1 MNYHI
6 ILLLF
11 INNLSFIPGIN
22 DTITIHQWQYLG
34 PFSMGMREGI
44 IGVEE
49 NIRLLED
56 FEPDKRLIY
65 PSILVQGG
73 KVTWQTIESD
83 NGEVEIEYEN
93 VLWDSIQDY
102 YGAAGVLCGTYA
114 CGEFS
119 SDSTR
124 RALVIAQDVSS
135 FILNGVDFP
144 GDPYGDG
151 FLQVPVVLKKGKNR
165 VIVKL
170 SGFGDHEFTFK
181 LIPVPDPLM
190 LITKDITT
198 PDFLR
203 GEPACAWAG
212 IPIVNTTNQ
221 RLFDIQLKIE
231 GVNIKTGIQTVAN
244 IMPFSAVKIPLD
256 IESEAKIETEEDS
269 ILITITAS
277 FDTFSTQED
286 FWIKVKNR
294 DEAYVKTFISR
305 IDNSCQYYAILPPEN
320 YNEDSSYALIMTC
333 HGAGVKARG
342 QVKAYTQKD
351 WAFVVAP
358 TNRRRFGFDWQDWGR
373 LDFLEV
379 LEDVKKNFKIDTD
392 RIYLTGH
399 SMGGHGAWHIG
410 MTHPDIF
417 AAMAPSAGWTSF
429 QLYVPWFLQKS
440 ELFAHPDLIKYRD
453 MVLRQDNPL
462 LFLENAYNLP
472 IYILQGG
479 TDDNVPPIQ
488 ARMFCKYLTNLGY
501 DYLYNEVEGK
511 GHWWNIDST
520 PGTDCVDLKEMMGFL
535 KSKVRNT
542 YPEHIVFKTSD
553 IDHSNQA
560 YWVRIDELEDIYQDG
575 MIDIRKTGMMGD
587 YTVFSTAPPIRFLV
601 KTSNIDG
608 FTIILD
614 DSLIP
619 NRLLGEKVGF
629 EINGQKLNFDY
640 KEICE
645 ISFHKD
651 NNRFKIA
658 KQKSRGLTKQRGLY
672 GLIKKAYF
680 EPFILV
686 YGTTGDSSSTENNL
700 HQARMQ
706 SYTWWYR
713 ANGFVEVLPDTEVT
727 EKIIKN
733 YNLVLFG
740 NPVTNSILKWISY
753 RLPLHIEEGRV
764 IVDRDTIRGD
774 LCLVEIYPNPLNPE
788 KFVLLYSATTKRA
801 EKLIGLFSTLYA
813 GAGLPDFLVYDK
825 SALKYGWGGVKA
837 AGFFDK
843 DWKFDKELSYID
855 N

>member
-1 MNYHI
+1 MNYYI

-56 FEPDKRLIY
+56 FEPDKRSIY
-65 PSILVQGG
+65 PSLLVQGG

-83 NGEVEIEYEN
+83 NGIVKIEYEN

-102 YGAAGVLCGTYA
+102 YGAAGVLCGAYA
-114 CGEFS
+114 YGDFS
-119 SDSTR
+119 SGSTR

-135 FILNGVDFP
+135 FILNGVGFP
-144 GDPYGDG
+144 GDPYSNG
-151 FLQVPVVLKKGKNR
+151 FLQVPVVLKEGKNR

-181 LIPVPDPLM
+181 LIPVPGPLM

-244 IMPFSAVKIPLD
+244 IMSFSAVKIPLN

-277 FDTFSTQED
+277 FNTFSTQED
-286 FWIKVKNR
+286 FWIKVKHR
-294 DEAYVKTFISR
+294 DEAYVKTFISS

-333 HGAGVKARG
+333 HGAGVEARG
-342 QVKAYTQKD
+342 QVKAYTKKD

-379 LEDVKKNFKIDTD
+379 LEDVKKNFKIDTN

-453 MVLRQDNPL
+453 MVLREDNPL

-472 IYILQGG
+472 IYLLQGAA
-479 TDDNVPPIQ
+479 DDNVPPIQ

-501 DYLYNEVEGK
+501 DYIYNEVDGK
-511 GHWWNIDST
+511 GHWWNMDST
-520 PGTDCVDLKEMMGFL
+520 PGTDCVDLKEMMDFL
-535 KSKVRNT
+535 KSKVRNP
-542 YPEHIVFKTSD
+542 YPEHIVFKTSN

-560 YWVRIDELEDIYQDG
+560 YWVRIDELDNIYYDG
-575 MIDIRKTGMMGD
+575 LIEIEHAGKKILENDRLWEQTDTCEIIVNETNVN
-587 YTVFSTAPPIRFLV
+587 T
-601 KTSNIDG
+601 
-608 FTIILD
+608 FTLFLD
-614 DSLIP
+614 DNFISPGIVNLI
-619 NRLLGEKVGF
+619 
-629 EINGQKLNFDY
+629 INGQRITFEY
-640 KEICE
+640 REPCE
-645 ISFHKD
+645 LSFKRDGDGFFWATRAHSE
-651 NNRFKIA
+651 
-658 KQKSRGLTKQRGLY
+658 KSAGRY
-672 GLIKKAYF
+672 GPIKKAYF
-680 EPFILV
+680 EPFVLV

-700 HQARMQ
+700 HQARLQ
-706 SYTWWYR
+706 SYAWWYR
-713 ANGFVEVLPDTEVT
+713 ANGFVEILPDTEVT
-727 EKIIKN
+727 KKIIKN

-740 NPVTNSILKWISY
+740 NSVTNSILKWISY

-764 IVDRDTIRGD
+764 IADGDTIRGD
-774 LCLVEIYPNPLNPE
+774 LCLVEIYPNPLNPD
-788 KFVLLYSATTKRA
+788 KFILLYSATTKPA

-843 DWKFDKELSYID
+843 DWKFDSKLSYIE

>member
-1 MNYHI
+1 MNYYI

-22 DTITIHQWQYLG
+22 DTITIDQWQYLG
-34 PFSMGMREGI
+34 PFSIGMREGV

-56 FEPDKRLIY
+56 FEPDKKAIY
-65 PSILVQGG
+65 PSLLVQSG
-73 KVTWQTIESD
+73 KVAWQTIESD

-93 VLWDSIQDY
+93 VLWDTIQDY
-102 YGAAGVLCGTYA
+102 YGAAGVLCGAYA
-114 CGEFS
+114 YGEFTN
-119 SDSTR
+119 DSTR
-124 RALVIAQDVSS
+124 RALVVAKRVSS
-135 FILNGVDFP
+135 FILNGVTFP
-144 GDPYGDG
+144 GDRYGDG
-151 FLQVPVVLKKGKNR
+151 FLQVPVLLKKGKNR
-165 VIVKL
+165 IIVKL
-170 SGFGDHEFTFK
+170 SGFEAHEFTFRI
-181 LIPVPDPLM
+181 IPVPGPLM
-190 LITKDITT
+190 VIPKDITA
-198 PDFLR
+198 PDFIR
-203 GEPACAWAG
+203 GESVSVWLG

-221 RLFDIQLKIE
+221 QLSDIELKIA
-231 GVNIKTGIQTVAN
+231 GVNIKTKTQTIIN
-244 IMPFSAVKIPLD
+244 IMPFSVIKIPLN
-256 IESEAKIETEEDS
+256 IESETKIETEKEKDS

-286 FWIKVKNR
+286 FWIKVKNI
-294 DEAYVKTFISR
+294 DESYVKTFISS

-379 LEDVKKNFKIDTD
+379 LEEIKKNFKIDTN

-399 SMGGHGAWHIG
+399 SMGGHGVWHIG

-417 AAMAPSAGWTSF
+417 AAIAPSAGWTSF

-462 LFLENAYNLP
+462 LFLENALNLP
-472 IYILQGG
+472 IYLLQGG
-479 TDDNVPPIQ
+479 ADDNVPPIQ

-501 DYLYNEVEGK
+501 DYKYNEVKGK

-520 PGTDCVDLKEMMGFL
+520 PGTDCVDSKELMDFL
-535 KSKVRNT
+535 KSKVRNP
-542 YPEHIVFKTSD
+542 YPEKVIFKTSN
-553 IDHSNQA
+553 IDHSNKA
-560 YWVRIDELEDIYQDG
+560 YWVRIDELNNIYYDG
-575 MIDIRKTGMMGD
+575 LIEIEHVAQK
-587 YTVFSTAPPIRFLV
+587 
-601 KTSNIDG
+601 
-608 FTIILD
+608 ILEND
-614 DSLIP
+614 
-619 NRLLGEKVGF
+619 RLLE
-629 EINGQKLNFDY
+629 QTDT
-640 KEICE
+640 CE
-645 ISFHKD
+645 IVVNETNVNTFTLILNDNFISPGIVNLIINRQHITFEYREPCELSFKRDGNGFFWATGAHSE
-651 NNRFKIA
+651 
-658 KQKSRGLTKQRGLY
+658 KSAGGY
-672 GLIKKAYF
+672 GPIKKAYF
-680 EPFILV
+680 EPFVLV
-686 YGTTGDSSSTENNL
+686 YGTLGDSKSTEKNL
-700 HQARMQ
+700 HYARSQ
-706 SYTWWYR
+706 SYAWWYR
-713 ANGFVEVLPDTEVT
+713 ANGFVEVLPDTEIT
-727 EKIIKN
+727 EKIIEN
-733 YNLVLFG
+733 YNLILFG

-764 IVDRDTIRGD
+764 IVDSDTIRGD

-788 KFVLLYSATTKRA
+788 KFVLLYSATTKPA

-837 AGFFDK
+837 TGFFDK
-843 DWKFDKELSYID
+843 DWKFDKNLSYIED
-855 N
+855 

>member
-1 MNYHI
+1 MNYYI

-56 FEPDKRLIY
+56 FEPDKRSIY
-65 PSILVQGG
+65 PSLLVQGG
-73 KVTWQTIESD
+73 KVTWQTIESA
-83 NGEVEIEYEN
+83 NGIVEIEYEN

-102 YGAAGVLCGTYA
+102 YGAAGVLCGAYA
-114 CGEFS
+114 YGDFS
-119 SDSTR
+119 SGSTR

-135 FILNGVDFP
+135 FILNGVKFP
-144 GDPYGDG
+144 GDPYSNG

-181 LIPVPDPLM
+181 LIPVPGHLM

-212 IPIVNTTNQ
+212 IPIVNATNQ

-244 IMPFSAVKIPLD
+244 IMPFSAVKIPLN

-286 FWIKVKNR
+286 FWIKVKHR

-333 HGAGVKARG
+333 HGAGVEARG

-351 WAFVVAP
+351 WAFVVAS

-379 LEDVKKNFKIDTD
+379 LEDVKKKFKIDTN

-410 MTHPDIF
+410 TTHPDIF

-453 MVLRQDNPL
+453 MVLREDNPL

-472 IYILQGG
+472 IYLLQGG
-479 TDDNVPPIQ
+479 ADDNVPPIQ

-501 DYLYNEVEGK
+501 DYIYNEVEGK

-520 PGTDCVDLKEMMGFL
+520 PGTDCVDLKEMMDFL
-535 KSKVRNT
+535 ESKVRNP
-542 YPEHIVFKTSD
+542 YPEHIVFKTSN

-560 YWVRIDELEDIYQDG
+560 YWVRIDELEDIYYDG
-575 MIDIRKTGMMGD
+575 LIEIEHAGKKILENDRLWEQTDTCEIIVNETNVN
-587 YTVFSTAPPIRFLV
+587 T
-601 KTSNIDG
+601 
-608 FTIILD
+608 FTLFLD
-614 DSLIP
+614 DNFISPGVVNLI
-619 NRLLGEKVGF
+619 
-629 EINGQKLNFDY
+629 INGQRITFEY
-640 KEICE
+640 REPCE
-645 ISFHKD
+645 LSFKRNGDGFFWATRDHSE
-651 NNRFKIA
+651 
-658 KQKSRGLTKQRGLY
+658 KSAGRY
-672 GLIKKAYF
+672 GPIKKAYF
-680 EPFILV
+680 EPFVLV
-686 YGTTGDSSSTENNL
+686 YGTTGDSVSTENNL
-700 HQARMQ
+700 HQARLQ

-713 ANGFVEVLPDTEVT
+713 ANGFVEILPDTEIT
-727 EKIIKN
+727 KKIIKN

-774 LCLVEIYPNPLNPE
+774 ICLVEIYPNPLNPE
-788 KFVLLYSATTKRA
+788 KFVLLYSATTKPA

-813 GAGLPDFLVYDK
+813 GAGLPDFLIYDK

-843 DWKFDKELSYID
+843 NWKFNSKLSYIKK
-855 N
+855 

>member
-1 MNYHI
+1 MNYYI

-56 FEPDKRLIY
+56 FEPDKRSIY
-65 PSILVQGG
+65 PSLLVQGG
-73 KVTWQTIESD
+73 KITWQTIESA
-83 NGEVEIEYEN
+83 NGIVEIEYEN

-102 YGAAGVLCGTYA
+102 YGAAGVLCGAYA
-114 CGEFS
+114 YGDFS
-119 SDSTR
+119 SGSTR

-135 FILNGVDFP
+135 FILNGVKFP
-144 GDPYGDG
+144 GDPYSNG

-181 LIPVPDPLM
+181 LIPVPGHLM

-212 IPIVNTTNQ
+212 IPIVNATNQ

-244 IMPFSAVKIPLD
+244 IMPFSAVKIPLN

-286 FWIKVKNR
+286 FWIKVKHR

-333 HGAGVKARG
+333 HGAGVEARG
-342 QVKAYTQKD
+342 QVKAYTKKD

-379 LEDVKKNFKIDTD
+379 LEDVKKNFKIDTN

-453 MVLRQDNPL
+453 MVLREDNPL

-472 IYILQGG
+472 IYLLQGG
-479 TDDNVPPIQ
+479 ADDNVPPIQ

-501 DYLYNEVEGK
+501 DYIYNEVEGK

-520 PGTDCVDLKEMMGFL
+520 PGTDCVDLKEMMDFL
-535 KSKVRNT
+535 ESKVRNP

-553 IDHSNQA
+553 IDHSNKA
-560 YWVRIDELEDIYQDG
+560 YWVRIDELEDIYYDG
-575 MIDIRKTGMMGD
+575 LIEIEHAGKKILENDRLWEQTDTCEIIVNETNVN
-587 YTVFSTAPPIRFLV
+587 T
-601 KTSNIDG
+601 
-608 FTIILD
+608 FTLFLD
-614 DSLIP
+614 DNFISPGVVNLI
-619 NRLLGEKVGF
+619 
-629 EINGQKLNFDY
+629 INGQRITFEY
-640 KEICE
+640 REPCE
-645 ISFHKD
+645 LSFKRDGDGFFWATRAHSE
-651 NNRFKIA
+651 
-658 KQKSRGLTKQRGLY
+658 KSAGRY
-672 GLIKKAYF
+672 GPIKKAYF
-680 EPFILV
+680 EPFVLV

-700 HQARMQ
+700 HQARLQ
-706 SYTWWYR
+706 SYAWWYR
-713 ANGFVEVLPDTEVT
+713 ANGFVEILPDTEVT
-727 EKIIKN
+727 KKIIKN

-764 IVDRDTIRGD
+764 IADGDTIRGD
-774 LCLVEIYPNPLNPE
+774 LCLVEIYPNPLNPG
-788 KFVLLYSATTKRA
+788 KFVLLYSATTKPA

-813 GAGLPDFLVYDK
+813 GAGLPDFLIYDK

-843 DWKFDKELSYID
+843 DWEFDSKLSYIE

>member
-1 MNYHI
+1 MNYYI

-56 FEPDKRLIY
+56 FEPDKRSIY
-65 PSILVQGG
+65 PSLLVQGG
-73 KVTWQTIESD
+73 KITWQTIESA
-83 NGEVEIEYEN
+83 NGIVEIEYEN

-102 YGAAGVLCGTYA
+102 YGAAGVLCGAYA
-114 CGEFS
+114 YGDFS
-119 SDSTR
+119 SGSTR

-135 FILNGVDFP
+135 FILNGVKFP
-144 GDPYGDG
+144 GDPYSNG

-181 LIPVPDPLM
+181 LIPVPGHLM

-212 IPIVNTTNQ
+212 IPIVNATNQ

-244 IMPFSAVKIPLD
+244 IMPFSAVKIPLN

-286 FWIKVKNR
+286 FWIKVKHR

-333 HGAGVKARG
+333 HGAGVEARG
-342 QVKAYTQKD
+342 QVKAYTKKD

-379 LEDVKKNFKIDTD
+379 LEDVKKNFKIDTN

-410 MTHPDIF
+410 ITHPDIF

-453 MVLRQDNPL
+453 MVLREDNPL

-472 IYILQGG
+472 IYLLQGG
-479 TDDNVPPIQ
+479 ADDNVPPIQ

-501 DYLYNEVEGK
+501 DYIYNEVDGK

-520 PGTDCVDLKEMMGFL
+520 PGTDCVDLKEMMDFL
-535 KSKVRNT
+535 KSKVRNP
-542 YPEHIVFKTSD
+542 YPEHIVFKTSN

-560 YWVRIDELEDIYQDG
+560 YWVRIDELDNIYYDG
-575 MIDIRKTGMMGD
+575 LIEIEHAGKKILENDRLWEQTDTCEIIVNETNVN
-587 YTVFSTAPPIRFLV
+587 T
-601 KTSNIDG
+601 
-608 FTIILD
+608 FTLFLD
-614 DSLIP
+614 DNFISPGIVNLI
-619 NRLLGEKVGF
+619 
-629 EINGQKLNFDY
+629 INGQRITFEY
-640 KEICE
+640 REPCE
-645 ISFHKD
+645 LSFKRDGDGFFWATRAHSE
-651 NNRFKIA
+651 
-658 KQKSRGLTKQRGLY
+658 KSAGRY
-672 GLIKKAYF
+672 GPIKKAYF
-680 EPFILV
+680 EPFVLV

-700 HQARMQ
+700 HQARLQ
-706 SYTWWYR
+706 SYAWWYR
-713 ANGFVEVLPDTEVT
+713 ANGFVEILPDTEVT
-727 EKIIKN
+727 KKIIKN

-764 IVDRDTIRGD
+764 IADGDTIRGD
-774 LCLVEIYPNPLNPE
+774 LCLVEIYPNPLNPD
-788 KFVLLYSATTKRA
+788 KFILLYSATTKQA
-801 EKLIGLFSTLYA
+801 ERLIGLFSTLYA
-813 GAGLPDFLVYDK
+813 GAGLPDFLIYDK
-825 SALKYGWGGVKA
+825 SALKYGWGGVNA

-843 DWKFDKELSYID
+843 DWKFNSKLSYIE

>member
-1 MNYHI
+1 M
-6 ILLLF
+6 LLLF

-56 FEPDKRLIY
+56 FEPDKRSIY
-65 PSILVQGG
+65 PSLLMQGG

-83 NGEVEIEYEN
+83 NGKVEIQYEN

-102 YGAAGVLCGTYA
+102 YGAAGLLCGAYA
-114 CGEFS
+114 YGDFS

-135 FILNGVDFP
+135 FILNGVNSP
-144 GDPYGDG
+144 GDPYNNG
-151 FLQVPVVLKKGKNR
+151 FLQVPVVLKQGKNR

-181 LIPVPDPLM
+181 LIPVPGPLM

-231 GVNIKTGIQTVAN
+231 GVNIKTGIQTIAN
-244 IMPFSAVKIPLD
+244 IMPFSVVKIPLN

-277 FDTFSTQED
+277 FDTFSTQEN

-305 IDNSCQYYAILPPEN
+305 IDNSCQYYAIRPPEN

-333 HGAGVKARG
+333 HGAGVEARG

-379 LEDVKKNFKIDTD
+379 LEDVKKKFEIDTN

-410 MTHPDIF
+410 TTHPDIF

-453 MVLRQDNPL
+453 MVLREDNPL

-472 IYILQGG
+472 IYLLQGG
-479 TDDNVPPIQ
+479 ADDNVPPIQ

-501 DYLYNEVEGK
+501 DYIYNEVEGK

-520 PGTDCVDLKEMMGFL
+520 PGTDCVDSKELMDFL
-535 KSKVRNT
+535 KSKVRNP
-542 YPEHIVFKTSD
+542 YPEKIVFKTSNVD
-553 IDHSNQA
+553 CSNKA
-560 YWVRIDELEDIYQDG
+560 YWVRIDELDNIYYDG
-575 MIDIRKTGMMGD
+575 LIEIEHDGQKILENDSLWERTD
-587 YTVFSTAPPIRFLV
+587 TCEIIV
-601 KTSNIDG
+601 KETNVNT
-608 FTIILD
+608 FTLFLD
-614 DSLIP
+614 DNFISSGIVNLI
-619 NRLLGEKVGF
+619 
-629 EINGQKLNFDY
+629 INGQRITFEY
-640 KEICE
+640 REPCE
-645 ISFHKD
+645 LSFKRD
-651 NNRFKIA
+651 GDGFFWATRA
-658 KQKSRGLTKQRGLY
+658 QSEKSAGCY
-672 GLIKKAYF
+672 GPIKKAYF

-686 YGTTGDSSSTENNL
+686 YGTLGNSKSTENNL
-700 HQARMQ
+700 HQARVQ
-706 SYTWWYR
+706 SYAWWYR
-713 ANGFVEVLPDTEVT
+713 ANGFVEILPDTEIT
-727 EKIIKN
+727 KKIIEN

-764 IVDRDTIRGD
+764 IVERDTIMGD
-774 LCLVEIYPNPLNPE
+774 LCFVEIYPNPLNPG
-788 KFVLLYSATTKRA
+788 KFVLLYSATSKPA
-801 EKLIGLFSTLYA
+801 EELIGLFSTLYA

-825 SALKYGWGGVKA
+825 SVLKYGWGGVKA

-843 DWKFDKELSYID
+843 NWKFNSKLSYIKK
-855 N
+855 

>member
-11 INNLSFIPGIN
+11 INNLSFIPSIH
-22 DTITIHQWQYLG
+22 DTIAIHQWQYLG

-73 KVTWQTIESD
+73 KVTWQTIESA
-83 NGEVEIEYEN
+83 NGIVEIEYEN

-102 YGAAGVLCGTYA
+102 YGAAGVLCGAYA
-114 CGEFS
+114 CGDFS

-124 RALVIAQDVSS
+124 RALVIAQNVSS
-135 FILNGVDFP
+135 FIMNGVDFP

-151 FLQVPVVLKKGKNR
+151 FLQVPVILKKGKNR

-170 SGFGDHEFTFK
+170 SSFGDHEFTFRI
-181 LIPVPDPLM
+181 IPIPGPLM
-190 LITKDITT
+190 VITKDITA
-198 PDFLR
+198 PDFIR

-221 RLFDIQLKIE
+221 RLFDVQLKIE
-231 GVNIKTGIQTVAN
+231 GVNIKTGIQTVVN
-244 IMPFSAVKIPLD
+244 IMPFSAVKIPLN
-256 IESEAKIETEEDS
+256 IETEAKIKTEEDS

-277 FDTFSTQED
+277 FDTLSVPED

-294 DEAYVKTFISR
+294 DEAYVKTFISS

-320 YNEDSSYALIMTC
+320 YDEDSSYALIMTC

-342 QVKAYTQKD
+342 QVKAYTRKD

-379 LEDVKKNFKIDTD
+379 LEDVKKNFKIDTN

-440 ELFAHPDLIKYRD
+440 ELFAHPGLIKYRD
-453 MVLRQDNPL
+453 IVLREDNPL

-479 TDDNVPPIQ
+479 VDDNVPPIQ
-488 ARMFCKYLTNLGY
+488 ARMFCKHLSNLDY
-501 DYLYNEVEGK
+501 DYIYNEVEGK
-511 GHWWNIDST
+511 GHWWNVDST
-520 PGTDCVDLKEMMGFL
+520 PGTDCVDLKELMDFL
-535 KSKVRNT
+535 KSNVRNP
-542 YPEHIVFKTSD
+542 YPKKVVFKTSD
-553 IDHSNQA
+553 IDCSNKA
-560 YWVRIDELEDIYQDG
+560 YWARIDEIDNIYYDGLIEIEHAGQKILENDRWWEQTDTCEI
-575 MIDIRKTGMMGD
+575 I
-587 YTVFSTAPPIRFLV
+587 V
-601 KTSNIDG
+601 KETNVNT
-608 FTIILD
+608 FTLFLD
-614 DSLIP
+614 DSIISPGIVNLIINSQRITFEYREP
-619 NRLLGEKVGF
+619 CELSFKRDGDGFFWATRAHSEKNAG
-629 EINGQKLNFDY
+629 
-640 KEICE
+640 C
-645 ISFHKD
+645 
-651 NNRFKIA
+651 
-658 KQKSRGLTKQRGLY
+658 Y
-672 GLIKKAYF
+672 GPIKKAYF

-686 YGTTGDSSSTENNL
+686 YGTLGNSKSIENNL
-700 HQARMQ
+700 HQARLQ
-706 SYTWWYR
+706 SYAWWYR
-713 ANGFVEVLPDTEVT
+713 ANGFVEILPDTEVT

-774 LCLVEIYPNPLNPE
+774 LCLVEICPNPLNPE
-788 KFVLLYSATTKRA
+788 KFVLLYSATTRPA

-825 SALKYGWGGVKA
+825 SALKYGWGGVRA

-843 DWKFDKELSYID
+843 NWKFDSKLSYIE

>member
-114 CGEFS
+114 CGEFTN
-119 SDSTR
+119 DSTR

-479 TDDNVPPIQ
+479 VDDNVPPIQ

-843 DWKFDKELSYID
+843 DWKFDKELSYIE